1 MAQTESRNQM
11 TTTTHPYGA
20 SKHHTEATLK
30 ARHQEALDIY
40 EAWCDRVRNSGGSD
54 RKAAEVQLGEAL
66 GWLEITAADLEAFR
80 RLRCESRALPGV
92 SRPHGRSG
100 VIGHG

>member
-1 MAQTESRNQM
+1 M
-11 TTTTHPYGA
+11 TTQTLPVGA
-20 SKHHTEATLK
+20 TKHHTEATLK
-30 ARHQEALDIY
+30 ARHEEASQLV
-40 EAWCDRVRNSGGSD
+40 EAWTSRVRSSGGND

-66 GWLEITAADLEAFR
+66 GWLEITAWDLESFR
-80 RLRCESRALPGV
+80 RLRCESRSLPGV